1 MSYEVLESKVTHKG
15 FLVTVTMDKIQ
26 MPDGTTAMRESV
38 IRGKN
43 AAAVLPVENDGTIIF
58 VRQYRHAFGEMLL
71 EIPAGVMNDEEPAE
85 VGIARELE
93 EETGVKNARLVSEDI
108 FSLEVLPV
116 SGHEKK
122 GKYVPSHLHLN
133 ITYLAEANENEDLTV
148 NVDENKGVKWF
159 AFDEA
164 LQASKEEWFVER
176 IYKKLIK
183 KVRELDNGAK

>member
-43 AAAVLPVENDGTIIF
+43 AAAVLPVEDDGTIIF

-71 EIPAGVMNDEEPAE
+71 EIPAGVMNDEELAE

-93 EETGVKNARLVSEDI
+93 EETGRKPGKLEFICEMYPTVGYCSERI
-108 FSLEVLPV
+108 QM
-116 SGHEKK
+116 
-122 GKYVPSHLHLN
+122 Y
-133 ITYLAEANENEDLTV
+133 IATDLTEGV
-148 NVDENKGVKWF
+148 QNLDPDEF
-159 AFDEA
+159 IEIERYTLEEA
-164 LQASKEEWFVER
+164 LQMISRGE
-176 IYKKLIK
+176 IK
-183 KVRELDNGAK
+183 DGKTIAALYAWAARQK

>member
-43 AAAVLPVENDGTIIF
+43 AAAVLPVENDGTLIF
-58 VRQYRHAFGEMLL
+58 VRQYRHAFGEMVL

-93 EETGVKNARLVSEDI
+93 EETGKKPGNLEFLCEMYPTVGYCSERIQMYIATDLKEGVQHLDPDEFI
-108 FSLEVLPV
+108 EIERYTLE
-116 SGHEKK
+116 
-122 GKYVPSHLHLN
+122 
-133 ITYLAEANENEDLTV
+133 
-148 NVDENKGVKWF
+148 
-159 AFDEA
+159 EA
-164 LQASKEEWFVER
+164 LQMISRGE
-176 IYKKLIK
+176 IK
-183 KVRELDNGAK
+183 DGKTIAALYAWAARQK